1 MKAKYLVLG
10 LGIGFTST
18 SLLTSCG
25 GEEEASDVNQVET
38 NEEVDSTEQTVE
50 DEVIVEYSV
59 PTPNELFEIISLFG
73 DGYNDKL
80 INSTDNIDNY
90 IDTKTKALNFGVYSA
105 DLAYMSS
112 FDKTAEALEYF
123 KLIEQLGEDLG
134 ISAAFDESLVSRIED
149 NQANADS
156 VNIISSD
163 TYYEA
168 YKYLEEND
176 KGNILALN
184 LAGGWVES
192 MYIITQMAGE
202 FEEGS
207 PLMERLA
214 EQKLVFDNLTGF
226 MNNYSDDQSVM
237 SVLDELVSLLD
248 VFEMYD
254 VIEEDTEVNVDENG
268 NHVISGGITY
278 QINEPAFNALK
289 EKIKELR
296 TNIVE

>member
-1 MKAKYLVLG
+1 MKTKAFLLSLG
-10 LGIGFTST
+10 LGVVTSVTFTA
-18 SLLTSCG
+18 C
-25 GEEEASDVNQVET
+25 SDDSSSDSNQVNQIEDNDT
-38 NEEVDSTEQTVE
+38 DTTEEMV
-50 DEVIVEYSV
+50 DEVVVEYSV

-73 DGYNDKL
+73 EGYQPNLVNKVDNLDK
-80 INSTDNIDNY
+80 Y
-90 IDTKTKALNFGVYSA
+90 IDTKSKALNFGVYSA

-112 FDKTAEALEYF
+112 FEKTADALEYF
-123 KLIEQLGEDLG
+123 KIIEKLGDDLG
-134 ISAAFDESLVSRIED
+134 ISAAFDESLVNRIQD
-149 NQANADS
+149 NQGDADS
-156 VNIISSD
+156 VFAISSD

-192 MYIITQMAGE
+192 MYIITHMVKE
-202 FEEGS
+202 FDAED

-254 VIEEDTEVNVDENG
+254 VIEEDTEVNVDESG

-278 QINEPAFNALK
+278 QINEDAFFALK
-289 EKIKELR
+289 NKMKELR
-296 TNIVE
+296 TNIIE